1 MEYAWVEIA
10 PGRMRYRAV
19 REAAASQRS
28 ELPAPRVLRD
38 AFDKPVQSMANGKW
52 YESKRA
58 LAATHKASGN
68 PYGQD
73 FIELGNEAPPTIEH
87 RHDEGKLR
95 DNIREAIAD
104 VKAGRVPPVVDI
116 NH

>member
-1 MEYAWVEIA
+1 MTYAWVEVA
-10 PGRMRYRAV
+10 PGRMRYRKV
-19 REAAASQRS
+19 READALQRS
-28 ELPAPRVLRD
+28 DLPAPRVLRD
-38 AFDKPVQSMANGKW
+38 SFDKPVQSMANGKW

-68 PYGQD
+68 PHGVD
-73 FIELGNEAPPTIEH
+73 FIELGNEAAPTVEH

-104 VKAGRVPPVVDI
+104 VKAGRVPDVVDI